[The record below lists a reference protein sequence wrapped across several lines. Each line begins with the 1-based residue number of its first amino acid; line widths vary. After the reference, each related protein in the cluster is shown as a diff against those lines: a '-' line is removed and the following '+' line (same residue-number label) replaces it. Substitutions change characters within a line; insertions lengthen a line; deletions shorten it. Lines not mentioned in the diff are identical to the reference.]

1 MQIGS
6 LVKVL
11 KSIKGTVHTKE
22 IKGCL
27 GVVVDTHYAPMG
39 HTVYHIKLIDG
50 RMCFC
55 GSFDMEVM

>member
-1 MQIGS
+1 MRIGS

-11 KSIKGTVHTKE
+11 KSIKGTEHTKE

-50 RMCFC
+50 RMCF
-55 GSFDMEVM
+55 